1 MSKFKVGDYVKGNDK
16 TYKKYSVTN
25 AYMTLARVI
34 DVDFAPSIKIQVI
47 KHDHDT
53 CIGMITSVDEA
64 DMDPVDLDPES
75 IHNIEK
81 EQRCENC
88 KHYYARFGECNE
100 FDKKIDKNTSV
111 LKNPCIG
118 YRPEKKII
126 SNK

>member
-34 DVDFAPSIKIQVI
+34 DVDFSPSIKIQVI

-64 DMDPVDLDPES
+64 DMDLVDLDPEI
-75 IHNIEK
+75 IHDIEK

-88 KHYYARFGECNE
+88 EHCYARFTECYM
-100 FDKKIDKNTSV
+100 FDKKIDTNRNV
-111 LKNPCIG
+111 LEKPCVS
-118 YRPEKKII
+118 YKPREKKIF
-126 SNK
+126 S